1 MLFTVLLPKP
11 TGCAQPVV
19 LLAQLIPVQL
29 NTIKDT
35 FVLLPNPHPPGQ
47 PPTKPTFIVDGVK
60 NQSETL
66 NVTVA
71 VIIMWSGSERS

>member
-1 MLFTVLLPKP
+1 M
-11 TGCAQPVV
+11 V

-29 NTIKDT
+29 NNTKDT

-47 PPTKPTFIVDGVK
+47 PPTKPTFIGDAVK

-71 VIIMWSGSERS
+71 VIMMWSGSEQS